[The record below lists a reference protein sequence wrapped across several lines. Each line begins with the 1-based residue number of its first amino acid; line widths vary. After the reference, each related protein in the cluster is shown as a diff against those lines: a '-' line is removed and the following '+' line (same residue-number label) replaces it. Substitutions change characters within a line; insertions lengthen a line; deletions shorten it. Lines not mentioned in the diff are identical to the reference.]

1 MSDDRS
7 QAITNDL
14 DEALPSA
21 WEALSQSLKTI
32 RTQQQPEDER
42 FQSISDEDEDED
54 ASGPSSSTSAGRH
67 VSENAVV
74 ALGVALARLTRNL
87 LAGSAEAKRVVL

>member
-42 FQSISDEDEDED
+42 FQSISDEDED